1 MKKKTLKVIV
11 TLSLITAAAV
21 GINSKIT
28 KEDTSFSLLI
38 DQIEASAN
46 AAGETTTSWRC
57 VGSSKKC
64 EATCGECGTTVNGKG
79 NLTGSHSCN

>member
-1 MKKKTLKVIV
+1 MKKKTLKVII

-38 DQIEASAN
+38 DRIEASAN
-46 AAGETTTSWRC
+46 AAGETNTSWRC
-57 VGSSKKC
+57 VGNSKKC
-64 EATCGECGTTVNGKG
+64 EATCGKCGTNVNSKG
-79 NLTGSHSCN
+79 SLTGSHSCN